1 MLLMASKGKN
11 KWRVVAILSLAQF
24 IMVLDSTVMNVSISE
39 VVKDLGTSVSGL
51 QAAITF
57 YTLTMAALML
67 TGGKMGDIWGRLN
80 AFKIGAIIYGVGSLI
95 TALSPNLA
103 TLMIG
108 WSLIEGLGAVLVIP
122 AIAAL
127 IAMNYT
133 GKDRVI
139 GYTLIGA
146 ASGVAVA
153 AGPLIGG
160 YVTTYLSWRY
170 VFAAETVIMAFV
182 LLFSGSIVEKRQKGP
197 KISIDIRSVI
207 LSASGMGL
215 LVLGILQSKTWGWVI
230 PQSAPEFNGKDIT
243 PLGISLVAY
252 LILFGVVVLRA
263 FYLRQQKLEIAKA
276 NPLLRVSMFSIK
288 VLRSGLAVLSAQY
301 IITSAV
307 FFVMPV
313 YLQMVLGLDALKTG
327 IKIFPLSVSIV
338 IFSMIGSK
346 LISRYSPRQIV
357 RVGQILL
364 VAGSVLVLGAIDP
377 ELKSIMF
384 ALGMLVLGAGLGLL
398 VSQIGNVTMS
408 SVSEDKTSEVG
419 GLQGTFQ
426 NFGASLGTALIG
438 SVMIANLTSGFVA
451 NINQSPDLPQN
462 VKNSIHEK
470 AQTGVPIVSSPEVE
484 QYAANAGLSSIE
496 VDAVTSSYETSQL
509 KSLKVSMFA
518 VVILGLLAIALS
530 RNIPSKKLI

>member
-1 MLLMASKGKN
+1 MASKGKS
-11 KWRVVAILSLAQF
+11 KWLVVIILACAQF
-24 IMVLDSTVMNVSISE
+24 IMVLDSTVMNVSISQ
-39 VVKDLGTSVSGL
+39 VVKDLNTSVSGL

-80 AFKIGAIIYGVGSLI
+80 AFKIGAVIYGIGSLI

-108 WSLIEGLGAVLVIP
+108 WSLVEGLGAVLVIP

-127 IAMNYT
+127 IAMNYQ
-133 GKDRVI
+133 GKDRVL

-146 ASGVAVA
+146 ASGIAVA

-170 VFAAETVIMAFV
+170 VFAAETVIMAVV
-182 LLFSGSIVEKRQKGP
+182 LMFSGSIIEKRQKGP
-197 KISIDIRSVI
+197 KTSIDIRSVL

-215 LVLGILQSKTWGWVI
+215 LVFGILQSKTWGWI
-230 PQSAPEFNGKDIT
+230 TPQALPEINGKEIA

-252 LILFGVVVLRA
+252 LILFGVVILRS
-263 FYLRQQKLEIAKA
+263 FYLRQKELEAAKA

-307 FFVMPV
+307 FFVMPI
-313 YLQMVLGLDALKTG
+313 YLQMVLGLDALETG
-327 IKIFPLSVSIV
+327 MKIFPLSVSIV
-338 IFSMIGSK
+338 IFSMVGSK
-346 LISRYSPRQIV
+346 LITRYSPKQIV
-357 RVGQILL
+357 RAGQLALVG
-364 VAGSVLVLGAIDP
+364 GSLLVLGAIDP
-377 ELKSIMF
+377 ELKGILF

-398 VSQIGNVTMS
+398 ASQIGNVTMS

-438 SVMIANLTSGFVA
+438 SIMIANLTAGFIT
-451 NINQSPDLPQN
+451 NINQNPELPDNL
-462 VKNSIHEK
+462 KTSISDK
-470 AQTGVPIVSSPEVE
+470 AQAGVPIVSSPEVE
-484 QYAANAGLSSIE
+484 QYALNAGLSTNE
-496 VDAVTSSYETSQL
+496 ADAITSSYESSQL
-509 KSLKVSMFA
+509 KSLKHAMFF
-518 VVILGLLAIALS
+518 VVILGLAAIALS
-530 RNIPSKKLI
+530 RNIPSKKLT